1 MSRRPAILTTLV
13 ALLVLAAL
21 AAGLSPFW
29 RPWLAPAPQVCR
41 VNPGD
46 LDTLRR
52 LLEEEEKGHA
62 LSTELARLREE
73 LGTRRAAC
81 PLPEPPPPPPP
92 RPEPPPPTPPTPP
105 PAPEPPPQP
114 APRPPPPAP
123 RPEPP
128 PQRPPD
134 AQPCDTET
142 QSGGRG
148 VTRTRHYLG
157 PTPGPVFL
165 QYNTLVEPDQINV
178 YYRGRLVATTGGPV
192 PGRGQLYF
200 NWQPTGS
207 GPDAYVVEVEVIG
220 TGQTTRWGYTLGCPG
235 QRR

>member
-1 MSRRPAILTTLV
+1 MSRRPAILATL
-13 ALLVLAAL
+13 ASLLVLAAL
-21 AAGLSPFW
+21 AAALVPFW
-29 RPWLAPAPQVCR
+29 RPWFRPAAEICR
-41 VNPGD
+41 VDPAE
-46 LDTLRR
+46 LDMLRR
-52 LLEEEEKGHA
+52 LLEEEETGHGLA
-62 LSTELARLREE
+62 VELARLREE
-73 LGTRRAAC
+73 LGNRRAAC
-81 PLPEPPPPPPP
+81 PLPEPPPAPPPP
-92 RPEPPPPTPPTPP
+92 APPPSPPAPPREPPPP
-105 PAPEPPPQP
+105 P
-114 APRPPPPAP
+114 APRPTPPPAP

-134 AQPCDTET
+134 AQPCDQET

-165 QYNTLVEPDQINV
+165 NYNTLIEPDQINV

-220 TGQTTRWGYTLGCPG
+220 TGATTRWGYVLGCPG